1 MKVEANTRKSNALD
15 CSRERNGKFARDLD
29 RLIQDL
35 SDFHVTTKH
44 MRCRTKNTHRTAKAI
59 AWKSNNIDVSSR
71 LYAKISK
78 SECARAIET
87 VRSSDS
93 NQQPNEA
100 NATSAEESSKIETER
115 VDVKTSDKNSS
126 TDSNRK
132 ANPDDQIEIKEPNT
146 SGNRVSICTPMNR
159 FDHRRS
165 KHKNES
171 TTSGSSKLYDHTTYL
186 DKLNRLIRFRIE
198 NNTENR
204 KIIIATR
211 RL

>member
-1 MKVEANTRKSNALD
+1 MVRTRLAPAKIRLPPLTAIGWSIV
-15 CSRERNGKFARDLD
+15 RFIRD
-29 RLIQDL
+29 
-35 SDFHVTTKH
+35 
-44 MRCRTKNTHRTAKAI
+44 THRAAKAI

-115 VDVKTSDKNSS
+115 VDVKTSGNNSS